1 MYSQTIHKV
10 DFNGKEMQGYI
21 VEASR
26 LKYENNFKLLSRV
39 DIACT
44 SSLSSFT
51 QSSSILGESNI
62 HNVPIGRTPR
72 CKARITILNKV
83 PTRRRTSQPS
93 MTVDMAIRIVLTL
106 QR

>member
-1 MYSQTIHKV
+1 MYQ
-10 DFNGKEMQGYI
+10 
-21 VEASR
+21 
-26 LKYENNFKLLSRV
+26 LLV
-39 DIACT
+39 KFYPKFI
-44 SSLSSFT
+44 
-51 QSSSILGESNI
+51 ILGESNI
-62 HNVPIGRTPR
+62 HNVPIGQTPR